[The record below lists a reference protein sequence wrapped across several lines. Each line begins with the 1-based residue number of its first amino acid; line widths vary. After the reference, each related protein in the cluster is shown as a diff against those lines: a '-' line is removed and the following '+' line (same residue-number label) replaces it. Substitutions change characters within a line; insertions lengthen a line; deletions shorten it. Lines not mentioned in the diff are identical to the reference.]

1 VWASPETGLVFVA
14 GAADAST
21 LQWRIESRIVSD
33 GERCY
38 PTYTRM
44 EHLGLP
50 QGYPL
55 LPPPYAGGWYNG
67 PVGWAPVVPPQ
78 HHYAP
83 SDWQY
88 IYISRH
94 CSSES
99 YPSILNKRLKII

>member
-1 VWASPETGLVFVA
+1 VA
-14 GAADAST
+14 DRV
-21 LQWRIESRIVSD
+21 QNSD

-44 EHLGLP
+44 EHLGPP
-50 QGYPL
+50 QGYP
-55 LPPPYAGGWYNG
+55 PAYQPYAGGCYSG

-88 IYISRH
+88 M
-94 CSSES
+94 
-99 YPSILNKRLKII
+99 PSGAPAYFSDENPSACCIQ